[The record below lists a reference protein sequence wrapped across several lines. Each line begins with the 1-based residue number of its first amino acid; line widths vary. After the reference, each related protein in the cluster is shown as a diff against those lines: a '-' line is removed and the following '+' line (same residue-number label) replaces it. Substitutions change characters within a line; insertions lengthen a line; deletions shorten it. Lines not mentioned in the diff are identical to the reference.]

1 MVILD
6 FEYSELDKEIDYL
19 CESGKLDDYMGE
31 AIVTKNVA
39 DGDLIVVYEPAFR
52 ITDKN
57 VIAIEGVYYAK
68 DEDTNRLE
76 SDWSLTL
83 IYKNVEDS
91 EFDADNWI
99 YFESGGVIASAVYN
113 YLNFINSQKG
123 SVKK

>member
-19 CESGKLDDYMGE
+19 CESGKIDDYTGE

-57 VIAIEGVYYAK
+57 VIATKVLTDVPVTRNRITVYEGPIFGDGIGKIYQTGFGLTVNGDWAGEDYY
-68 DEDTNRLE
+68 T
-76 SDWSLTL
+76 
-83 IYKNVEDS
+83 
-91 EFDADNWI
+91 F
-99 YFESGGVIASAVYN
+99 
-113 YLNFINSQKG
+113 
-123 SVKK
+123 